1 MLLLVPRLADTVV
14 ISYFHSSD
22 RIYGAVL
29 YTFGLT
35 GQHEL
40 ARSIFQEIPTP
51 GGASYDALLLSCIRS
66 MSWDEADDLY
76 SEMVQKNISFSPQ
89 TIQSILLVKLN
100 KYGKDNVSSEL
111 ESLLANDKAVFD
123 ETSFRLCSK
132 ILFRPIPGSLDDF
145 RQDLRND
152 TTVSGHENNDD
163 VQKMKLDLIR
173 SIRTA
178 EVESNRRN
186 NNHNQQRHQQIQ
198 GQDEWRTATENLFKF
213 TKELSRN

>member
-1 MLLLVPRLADTVV
+1 
-14 ISYFHSSD
+14 
-22 RIYGAVL
+22 
-29 YTFGLT
+29 
-35 GQHEL
+35 
-40 ARSIFQEIPTP
+40 
-51 GGASYDALLLSCIRS
+51 

-76 SEMVQKNISFSPQ
+76 SEMAQKNISFSPQ
-89 TIQSILLVKLN
+89 TTQAILLVKLN
-100 KYGKDNVSSEL
+100 KYGKDDVSSEL

-123 ETSFRLCSK
+123 ESSFRLCSK

-152 TTVSGHENNDD
+152 TTLDGHKNNDT

-178 EVESNRRN
+178 EVESNRRKN
-186 NNHNQQRHQQIQ
+186 LGDESHNQQRNQQPQ
-198 GQDEWRTATENLFKF
+198 GQGEWRIATENLLKL